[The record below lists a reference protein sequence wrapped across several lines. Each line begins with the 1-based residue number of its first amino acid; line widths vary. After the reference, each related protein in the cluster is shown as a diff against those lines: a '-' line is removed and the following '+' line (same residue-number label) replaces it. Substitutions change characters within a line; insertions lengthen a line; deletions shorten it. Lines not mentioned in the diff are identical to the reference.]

1 MNNQQQR
8 NDSHWLAAGVKAM
21 SEAELL
27 TVFMSGFAVNISLS
41 GVKNL
46 FYLNSISPARELAY
60 VSNPL
65 RWMIWRKD

>member
-1 MNNQQQR
+1 
-8 NDSHWLAAGVKAM
+8 M

-27 TVFMSGFAVNISLS
+27 TVFMSGFAVNICLS

-46 FYLNSISPARELAY
+46 FYLNSISLERELAY

-65 RWMIWRKD
+65 RWMIWTKD